1 YKYLNGGPGAP
12 AFVWMHPR
20 HEGQVWQPL
29 TGWLGHA
36 NPFDFDSEYQPA
48 PGIQQFQCGT
58 PGVLSM
64 TGLDT
69 ALDVFDAAQKLGGI
83 KALRNKSLALT
94 E

>member
-1 YKYLNGGPGAP
+1 MGCGYKYLNGGPGAP

-48 PGIQQFQCGT
+48 PGIQQFQCRRCGELLFT
-58 PGVLSM
+58 SEQV
-64 TGLDT
+64 
-69 ALDVFDAAQKLGGI
+69 V
-83 KALRNKSLALT
+83 
-94 E
+94 